1 MSTLR
6 TLSKFQSKL
15 QGGGARPNLFEVSIP
30 ELPDAA
36 MNSSPKAIWGS
47 EEQEDFTIMCKAAQL
62 PASTIASIDVPFR
75 GRILKVAGDRT
86 IENWS
91 ITVIN
96 DENFNIRNAMEAW
109 MNAIARLSNN
119 TGAVNPSS
127 YMCDAYVYQLG
138 RGYSS
143 NRHSKA
149 NSGTADGETI
159 TPLKSYRFIDI
170 FPVSVSSIDLSYD
183 SSDTIE
189 EFQVEFAVQSFE
201 SIGSGSGDGE
211 SDQTGVNLN

>member
-15 QGGGARPNLFEVSIP
+15 QGGGARPNLFEVQIP
-30 ELPDAA
+30 DLPAA
-36 MNSSPKAIWGS
+36 AKDSTPGATWGS
-47 EEQEDFTIMCKAAQL
+47 DEQENFSIMCKAAQL

-75 GRILKVAGDRT
+75 GRTLKVAGDRT

-96 DENFNIRNAMEAW
+96 DEDFGIRNAMEAW

-127 YMCDAYVYQLG
+127 YMTDAFVYQLG

-143 NRHSKA
+143 GRFSTT
-149 NSGTADGETI
+149 NSTSSDGEKVTA
-159 TPLKSYRFIDI
+159 LKAYKFLDI
-170 FPVSVSSIDLSYD
+170 FPVSLSAIDLSYD
-183 SSDTIE
+183 SGDTIE
-189 EFQVEFAVQSFE
+189 EFTVEFAVQSFE
-201 SIGSGSGDGE
+201 SLAEDA
-211 SDQTGVNLN
+211 TGVNLK

>member
-15 QGGGARPNLFEVSIP
+15 QGGGARPNLFEVQIP
-30 ELPDAA
+30 DLPAA
-36 MNSSPKAIWGS
+36 AKDSTPGATWGS
-47 EEQEDFTIMCKAAQL
+47 DEQENFSIMCKAAQL

-75 GRILKVAGDRT
+75 GRTLKVAGDRT

-109 MNAIARLSNN
+109 MNSIAKLSNN
-119 TGAVNPSS
+119 TGAVNPDS
-127 YMCDAYVYQLG
+127 YMTDAYVYQLG

-143 NRHSKA
+143 GRQSTT
-149 NSGTADGETI
+149 NSTTADGEKV
-159 TPLKSYRFIDI
+159 TPLKSYKFIDI

-189 EFQVEFAVQSFE
+189 EFTVDFAVQSFE
-201 SIGSGSGDGE
+201 TLPD
-211 SDQTGVNLN
+211 DATGVALN

>member
-15 QGGGARPNLFEVSIP
+15 QGGGARPNLFEVQIP
-30 ELPDAA
+30 DLPAA
-36 MNSSPKAIWGS
+36 AKDSTPGATWGS
-47 EEQEDFTIMCKAAQL
+47 DEQENFSIMCKAAQL

-75 GRILKVAGDRT
+75 GRTLKVAGDRT

-96 DENFNIRNAMEAW
+96 DEDFGIRDAMEAW
-109 MNAIARLSNN
+109 MNAIAKLSNN
-119 TGAVNPSS
+119 TGAVNPGS
-127 YMCDAYVYQLG
+127 YMTDATVHQLG

-143 NRHSKA
+143 GRFSKA
-149 NSGTADGETI
+149 NSGTDDGETV
-159 TPLKSYRFIDI
+159 TALKSYKFLDI

-183 SSDTIE
+183 SGDTIE
-189 EFQVEFAVQSFE
+189 EFTVEFAVQSFE
-201 SIGSGSGDGE
+201 SLSEDA
-211 SDQTGVNLN
+211 TGVNLK

>member
-30 ELPDAA
+30 NLPDAA
-36 MNSSPKAIWGS
+36 KNSTPAATWGS
-47 EEQEDFTIMCKAAQL
+47 EEQEDFTIMCKGAQL

-91 ITVIN
+91 VTVIN

-119 TGAVNPSS
+119 TGAVNPDS
-127 YMCDAYVYQLG
+127 YMTDAYVYQLG

-143 NRHSKA
+143 GR
-149 NSGTADGETI
+149 NSTTNSTTADGEKV
-159 TPLKSYRFIDI
+159 TPLKSYKFLDI

-189 EFQVEFAVQSFE
+189 EFTVEFAVQSFE
-201 SIGSGSGDGE
+201 SLS
-211 SDQTGVNLN
+211 SDATGVALN

>member
-1 MSTLR
+1 MPTLR

-30 ELPDAA
+30 NLPDAA
-36 MNSSPKAIWGS
+36 KNSTPAATWGS
-47 EEQEDFTIMCKAAQL
+47 EEQEDFTIMCKGAQL
-62 PASTIASIDVPFR
+62 PASTIGSIDVPFR

-109 MNAIARLSNN
+109 MNSIARLSNN
-119 TGAVNPSS
+119 TGAVNPDS
-127 YMCDAYVYQLG
+127 YMTDAYVYQLG
-138 RGYSS
+138 RGYS
-143 NRHSKA
+143 NGRFSKS
-149 NSGTADGETI
+149 NSGTDDGESI
-159 TPLKSYRFIDI
+159 TPLKSYKFLDI

-189 EFQVEFAVQSFE
+189 EFTVEFAVQSFE
-201 SIGSGSGDGE
+201 SLS
-211 SDQTGVNLN
+211 SDATGVALN

>member
-15 QGGGARPNLFEVSIP
+15 QGGGARPNLFEVQIP
-30 ELPDAA
+30 NLPDAA
-36 MNSSPKAIWGS
+36 KNSTPAATWGS
-47 EEQEDFTIMCKAAQL
+47 EEQEDFTIMCKGAQL
-62 PASTIASIDVPFR
+62 PASTIGSIDVPFR

-109 MNAIARLSNN
+109 MNSIARLSNN
-119 TGAVNPSS
+119 TGAVNPDS
-127 YMCDAYVYQLG
+127 YMTDAYVYQLG

-143 NRHSKA
+143 GR
-149 NSGTADGETI
+149 NSTTNSTTADGEKV
-159 TPLKSYRFIDI
+159 TPLKSYKFIDI

-189 EFQVEFAVQSFE
+189 EFTVDFAVQSFE
-201 SIGSGSGDGE
+201 TLPD
-211 SDQTGVNLN
+211 DATGVALN

>member
-15 QGGGARPNLFEVSIP
+15 QGGGARPNLFEVQIP
-30 ELPDAA
+30 KLPDAA
-36 MNSSPKAIWGS
+36 MDSTPGAIWDS
-47 EEQEDFTIMCKAAQL
+47 EEQEDFTIMCKGAQL

-86 IENWS
+86 IENWTV
-91 ITVIN
+91 TVIN

-119 TGAVNPSS
+119 TGAVNPDS
-127 YMCDAYVYQLG
+127 YMTDAYVYQLG

-143 NRHSKA
+143 GRFSKA
-149 NSGTADGETI
+149 NSGTDDGEKV
-159 TPLKSYRFIDI
+159 TPLKGYRFLDI

-189 EFQVEFAVQSFE
+189 EFTVEFAVQSFE
-201 SIGSGSGDGE
+201 SLA
-211 SDQTGVNLN
+211 SDATGVALN

>member
-15 QGGGARPNLFEVSIP
+15 QGGGARPNQFEVSIP
-30 ELPDAA
+30 NLPDAA
-36 MNSSPKAIWGS
+36 KNSSPAATWGS
-47 EEQEDFTIMCKAAQL
+47 EEQEDFTIMCKGAQL

-86 IENWS
+86 IENWTV
-91 ITVIN
+91 TVIN

-127 YMCDAYVYQLG
+127 YMTDAFVYQLG

-143 NRHSKA
+143 GRYSTT
-149 NSGTADGETI
+149 NSN
-159 TPLKSYRFIDI
+159 
-170 FPVSVSSIDLSYD
+170 LSL
-183 SSDTIE
+183 IH
-189 EFQVEFAVQSFE
+189 
-201 SIGSGSGDGE
+201 I
-211 SDQTGVNLN
+211 

>member
-1 MSTLR
+1 MPTLR

-30 ELPDAA
+30 NLPDAA
-36 MNSSPKAIWGS
+36 KNSTPAATWGS
-47 EEQEDFTIMCKAAQL
+47 EEQEDFTIMCKGAQL
-62 PASTIASIDVPFR
+62 PASTIGSIDVPFR

-109 MNAIARLSNN
+109 MNSIARLSNN
-119 TGAVNPSS
+119 TGAVNPDS
-127 YMCDAYVYQLG
+127 YMTDAYVYQLG

-143 NRHSKA
+143 GRQSTT
-149 NSGTADGETI
+149 NSTTADGEKV
-159 TPLKSYRFIDI
+159 TPLKSYKFIDI

-189 EFQVEFAVQSFE
+189 EFTVDFAVQSFE
-201 SIGSGSGDGE
+201 TLPD
-211 SDQTGVNLN
+211 DATGVALN

>member
-30 ELPDAA
+30 DLPDAA
-36 MNSSPKAIWGS
+36 KNSSPKATWGS
-47 EEQEDFTIMCKAAQL
+47 DEQENFSIMCKAAQL

-75 GRILKVAGDRT
+75 GRTLKVAGDRT
-86 IENWS
+86 IENWN
-91 ITVIN
+91 ITIIN
-96 DENFNIRNAMEAW
+96 DEDFAIRNAMEAW
-109 MNAIARLSNN
+109 MNAIAKLSNN

-127 YMCDAYVYQLG
+127 YMTDAYVYQLG

-143 NRHSKA
+143 GRFSKA
-149 NSGTADGETI
+149 NSGTDDGESI
-159 TPLKSYRFIDI
+159 TPLKSFKFLDI
-170 FPVSVSSIDLSYD
+170 FPVSVSAIDLSYD

-189 EFQVEFAVQSFE
+189 EFTVEFAVQSFE
-201 SIGSGSGDGE
+201 SLS
-211 SDQTGVNLN
+211 SDATGVDLN

>member
-30 ELPDAA
+30 DLPDAA
-36 MNSSPKAIWGS
+36 KNSSPKATWGS
-47 EEQEDFTIMCKAAQL
+47 DEQENFSIMCKAAQL

-75 GRILKVAGDRT
+75 GRTLKVAGDRT
-86 IENWS
+86 IENWN
-91 ITVIN
+91 ITIIN
-96 DENFNIRNAMEAW
+96 DEDFAIRNAMEAW
-109 MNAIARLSNN
+109 MNAIAKLSNN

-127 YMCDAYVYQLG
+127 YMTDAYVYQLG

-143 NRHSKA
+143 GRFSKA
-149 NSGTADGETI
+149 NSGTDDGEKV
-159 TPLKSYRFIDI
+159 TPLKGYRFLDI

-189 EFQVEFAVQSFE
+189 EFTVEFAVQSFE
-201 SIGSGSGDGE
+201 SLA
-211 SDQTGVNLN
+211 SDATGVALN

>member
-1 MSTLR
+1 MPTLR

-30 ELPDAA
+30 KLPDAA
-36 MNSSPKAIWGS
+36 LNSTPGATWGS
-47 EEQEDFTIMCKAAQL
+47 EEQEDFSIMCKAAQL

-75 GRILKVAGDRT
+75 GRTLKVAGDRT

-109 MNAIARLSNN
+109 MNGIAKLSNN
-119 TGAVNPSS
+119 TGATNPVS

-138 RGYSS
+138 RGYSGD
-143 NRHSKA
+143 RFSKA
-149 NSGTADGETI
+149 NSSTSDGGTI
-159 TPLKSYRFIDI
+159 NPLKAYKFIDI

-189 EFQVEFAVQSFE
+189 EFTVDFAVQSFE
-201 SIGSGSGDGE
+201 SVGSGAGDGE